1 MIVHTTADIER
12 ELRFGRTPQT
22 DNRSAL
28 IALGFEPAMPHLRD
42 DSTWIRPVEKTPVD
56 FSGRRTRAVR
66 RVLALERAVF
76 VALAEKT
83 PHSRRSAP
91 YYRSGTGSEKF

>member
-42 DSTWIRPVEKTPVD
+42 DGTWIRPVEVTPVD
-56 FSGRRTRAVR
+56 FAGRRTRAVR

-76 VALAEKT
+76 VALAKKNT
-83 PHSRRSAP
+83 PRTPLGAVLPFGR
-91 YYRSGTGSEKF
+91 GSEKF